1 MMMKTK
7 MRISMT
13 TTRMTATRVAPL
25 VAVLVAGEDDES
37 ARLLSAAR
45 TFGEILPIGSAETI
59 RDLARNGQVRLVV
72 LRSILDLGSASAVN
86 RTLAA
91 LDAFDVRLVALAQ
104 GIDMEN
110 CKVAL
115 RLATALVER
124 QRLKHLERTRVGRLR
139 ARERGVTMG
148 RPRVVVDMREAERL
162 LAEGKSY
169 RTVAQLL
176 RVSDRC
182 LRKHVEHSRSASID
196 SSSSASET
204 LTLPS

>member
-1 MMMKTK
+1 MA
-7 MRISMT
+7 
-13 TTRMTATRVAPL
+13 TTRMTATRVEPL
-25 VAVLVAGEDDES
+25 VAVLVAGEDDER

-45 TFGEILPIGSAETI
+45 TFGEILPIASAETI

-72 LRSILDLGSASAVN
+72 LRSILGSASVVN

-91 LDAFDVRLVALAQ
+91 LDAVDVRLVALAE

-110 CKVAL
+110 CKVVL

-148 RPRVVVDMREAERL
+148 RPRVAVDLQEAERL

-169 RTVAQLL
+169 RAVAQIL

-196 SSSSASET
+196 SSSSASEA
-204 LTLPS
+204 LTLPG

>member
-1 MMMKTK
+1 M
-7 MRISMT
+7 MT
-13 TTRMTATRVAPL
+13 TATATTTTTTTIPAARVTPL
-25 VAVLVAGEDDES
+25 VAVLVAGDDDERV
-37 ARLLSAAR
+37 RLLSAAR

-91 LDAFDVRLVALAQ
+91 LDAVDVRLVALAD
-104 GIDMEN
+104 GIDPEN
-110 CKVAL
+110 CKVVL

-148 RPRVVVDMREAERL
+148 RPRVAVDLQQAERL

-169 RTVAQLL
+169 RAVAQILH
-176 RVSDRC
+176 VSDRC
-182 LRKHVEHSRSASID
+182 LRKHVEHSRSASIY
-196 SSSSASET
+196 SSSSAPAT
-204 LTLPS
+204 LTLPG

>member
-1 MMMKTK
+1 MMK
-7 MRISMT
+7 MRISMAT
-13 TTRMTATRVAPL
+13 TTATTTTATTRMTATRVAPL
-25 VAVLVAGEDDES
+25 VAVLVAGEDDERE
-37 ARLLSAAR
+37 RLLSAAR

-59 RDLARNGQVRLVV
+59 RDLSRNVQVRLVV

-91 LDAFDVRLVALAQ
+91 LDAADVRLVALAE

-124 QRLKHLERTRVGRLR
+124 QRLQHLERSRVGRLR

-148 RPRVVVDMREAERL
+148 RPRVAVDMREAERL

-169 RTVAQLL
+169 RAVAQLL

-182 LRKHVEHSRSASID
+182 LRKHVAGTRGT
-196 SSSSASET
+196 SEQVQ
-204 LTLPS
+204 

>member
-1 MMMKTK
+1 M
-7 MRISMT
+7 
-13 TTRMTATRVAPL
+13 
-25 VAVLVAGEDDES
+25 
-37 ARLLSAAR
+37 
-45 TFGEILPIGSAETI
+45 
-59 RDLARNGQVRLVV
+59 V
-72 LRSILDLGSASAVN
+72 LRSILDLGSASVVN

-91 LDAFDVRLVALAQ
+91 LDAVDVRLVALAE

-110 CKVAL
+110 CQVVL

-148 RPRVVVDMREAERL
+148 RPRVAVDLWEAERL

-169 RTVAQLL
+169 RAVAQIL

-182 LRKHVEHSRSASID
+182 LRKHVENSRTSSID

-204 LTLPS
+204 LTLPG

>member
-1 MMMKTK
+1 MATT
-7 MRISMT
+7 MT
-13 TTRMTATRVAPL
+13 TTMPAARVTSL
-25 VAVLVAGEDDES
+25 VAVLVAGDDDERV
-37 ARLLSAAR
+37 RLLSAAR
-45 TFGEILPIGSAETI
+45 TFGETLPIGSAETI

-72 LRSILDLGSASAVN
+72 LRSILDLGSASVVN

-91 LDAFDVRLVALAQ
+91 LDAADGRLVALAE
-104 GIDMEN
+104 GIDPEN

-148 RPRVVVDMREAERL
+148 RPRVVVDMREASRL
-162 LAEGKSY
+162 LGEGKSY
-169 RTVAQLL
+169 RAVAQLL

-182 LRKHVEHSRSASID
+182 LRKHVAGTRGT
-196 SSSSASET
+196 SEQVQ
-204 LTLPS
+204 